1 MWDAAT
7 TMPRPTSPAPAGPRT
22 AVVLGGGG
30 ITGIAWELGVLA
42 RLLEAGIPLGDADL
56 VVGTSAGSVV
66 GTTLR
71 LGGNGIADA
80 YAEQLAPAVAAP
92 EAALDGED
100 FMQRIGQ
107 AIQGATSAE
116 EARARLGAL
125 ARQVPVTGSEPE
137 LVTTMRERFGAD
149 AAWPEGQL
157 AICTVDAT
165 DGEFRVLTA
174 ASGVPL
180 HVAVAAS
187 CSVPLVWPTV
197 EVDGR
202 PTMDGG
208 IRSGTNADVADA
220 AERVLVLSCGPEL
233 AQSPLGPTMPGVV
246 STRMGADRPV
256 FVIEA
261 DAESLSAFGAN
272 SLSSANRGPAAE
284 AGRRQAEGVVEAVRE
299 FWAGTAAGA

>member
-1 MWDAAT
+1 MTDTSAPA
-7 TMPRPTSPAPAGPRT
+7 PSPAPSGPRT

-30 ITGIAWELGVLA
+30 ITGIAWEIGVLT
-42 RLLEAGIPLGDADL
+42 RLLEAGVPLADADL

-66 GTTLR
+66 GATLR
-71 LGGNGIADA
+71 LGGVADA
-80 YAEQLAPAVAAP
+80 YAEQLEPAAAGP
-92 EAALDGED
+92 EAALDGGD
-100 FMQRIGQ
+100 FTQRVGQ
-107 AIQGATSAE
+107 AIQGATNAE

-125 ARQVPVTGSEPE
+125 ARQVPVTGTEPE
-137 LVTTMRERFGAD
+137 LVTTMRERFGD
-149 AAWPEGQL
+149 AWPEGQL
-157 AICTVDAT
+157 AVCTVDAT

-208 IRSGTNADVADA
+208 VRSGTNADVADA

-233 AQSPLGPTMPGVV
+233 SQSPLGPTLPGVV

-256 FVIEA
+256 FVVEA
-261 DAESLSAFGAN
+261 DAESLAAFGSN
-272 SLSSANRGPAAE
+272 SLSSANRAAAAE
-284 AGRRQAEGVVEAVRE
+284 AGRRQAEGVVEAVRA
-299 FWAGTAAGA
+299 FWAGEA

>member
-1 MWDAAT
+1 VSDAAAPT
-7 TMPRPTSPAPAGPRT
+7 STPRPTSPRT
-22 AVVLGGGG
+22 ALVLGGGG
-30 ITGIAWELGVLA
+30 ITGIAWEVGVLS

-71 LGGNGIADA
+71 RGSSGVADA
-80 YAEQLAPAVAAP
+80 YAEQLVPAGAAP

-125 ARQVPVTGSEPE
+125 ARQVPVTGDEPE

-149 AAWPEGQL
+149 GAWPEGQL

-233 AQSPLGPTMPGVV
+233 SQSPLGPTLPGVV
-246 STRMGADRPV
+246 STRLGADRPV

-261 DAESLSAFGAN
+261 DAESLAAFGAN

-284 AGRRQAEGVVEAVRE
+284 AGRRQADSVVEAVRA
-299 FWAGTAAGA
+299 FWAGA

>member
-1 MWDAAT
+1 MTDTAPT
-7 TMPRPTSPAPAGPRT
+7 TSPASSGPRT

-71 LGGNGIADA
+71 LGGSGIADA
-80 YAEQLAPAVAAP
+80 YAEQLVPVAAGP

-107 AIQGATSAE
+107 AIQSATNAE

-125 ARQVPVTGSEPE
+125 ARRVPVTGSEPE
-137 LVTTMRERFGAD
+137 LVTAMRERFGAE
-149 AAWPEGQL
+149 ATWPEGQL
-157 AICTVDAT
+157 AICTIDAT

-187 CSVPLVWPTV
+187 CSVPTVWPTV

-208 IRSGTNADVADA
+208 VRSGTNADVADA

-233 AQSPLGPTMPGVV
+233 SQSPLGPTLPGVV
-246 STRMGADRPV
+246 STRLGADRPV

-261 DAESLSAFGAN
+261 DAESLAAFGTN

-284 AGRRQAEGVVEAVRE
+284 AGRRQADSVVEAVRA
-299 FWAGTAAGA
+299 FWAGA